1 MNITEFRKD
10 LKKHFDTAITESVYI
25 TRGGI
30 IFELTAV
37 AKDLKMVA
45 IGIDPEKI
53 NRLSD
58 AKISTKP
65 QPNVMNVIT
74 DEVVKPVL
82 IGTNPDTTNEF
93 VDAKV
98 AGNRVVPK
106 CCKLKNPCKHWQF
119 DGEYWVNSITG
130 EKKEVT

>member
-45 IGIDPEKI
+45 
-53 NRLSD
+53 
-58 AKISTKP
+58 
-65 QPNVMNVIT
+65 
-74 DEVVKPVL
+74 